1 MRGFNAMA
9 LPFAIRLSWSAGSVN
24 YILHT
29 LPFETKPQYLGL
41 N

>member
-24 YILHT
+24 YIIHSL
-29 LPFETKPQYLGL
+29 LPPLLAAYLT
-41 N
+41 